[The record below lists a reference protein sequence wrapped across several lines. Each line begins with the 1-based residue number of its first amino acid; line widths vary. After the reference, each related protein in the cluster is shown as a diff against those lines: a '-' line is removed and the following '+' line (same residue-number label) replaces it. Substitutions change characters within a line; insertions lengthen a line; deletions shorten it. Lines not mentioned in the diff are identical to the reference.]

1 MQRPRRDDGPSY
13 SNRQS
18 KQHQDA
24 ASHDVDSQTRRLLE
38 QRQQELEAERGDR
51 LDAHSVGASAGEKQQ
66 KEQLQRVELHGRQQE
81 EQQDGRRNR
90 RGQEEEEGDGMWRGF
105 AFEEYRW
112 QPDGCDLPPFNASD
126 FLTRFRHR
134 TIAFVGDSLSR
145 QQFLSLL
152 CLLAPHPHVLTWEQ
166 AQGIDPA
173 NEVNPG
179 NAAQQGVQV
188 QVVNVDFRFNLTWG
202 PAVLGIARGAAI
214 WLPGSNTTIIQ
225 RTSNLLC
232 REELLPTDVEVE
244 GEEGEEGGEGGGE
257 GGGDG
262 GGDGGGKGGGK
273 ERNKA
278 GEKEGESEEEGN
290 GRRGKGQQLG
300 EGGAGR
306 QRRFYRRVVHVYE
319 ADEWL
324 THNLLRLDVVVLSTV
339 NHWSAQSFIANQFAV
354 KSSPA
359 ARPFMPSEGQLKSTA
374 FLADLRR
381 QALVSVMRSLARTVA
396 ESAAAT
402 AESATPATESARVPL
417 PVIFLRS
424 ASPVHFTG
432 GTFQTGGRCDMYE
445 EPLSPA
451 TACPHAA
458 ECRDAAAEE
467 AVAAASTAVL
477 SATDIAATTGPV
489 TPPSATSVPT
499 SASPEPMVPWLRL
512 LDVFPLSK
520 MRADAHVVGFFQVK
534 NAPALPHP
542 LLSRPVL
549 SQMQM
554 LPPVESRSGESHLQG
569 SEEQA
574 SPLAES
580 KPHRRR
586 RLEAGRPQV
595 PGNGSSKGVGL
606 AEAPTQE
613 SPDALVGAAA
623 PAMAHSGGVIG
634 DCVHWCLPGVPDTWN
649 ELLYSEMVQS
659 GLFTSS

>member
-232 REELLPTDVEVE
+232 REELLPTDVE
-244 GEEGEEGGEGGGE
+244 
-257 GGGDG
+257 
-262 GGDGGGKGGGK
+262 
-273 ERNKA
+273 
-278 GEKEGESEEEGN
+278 
-290 GRRGKGQQLG
+290 QLG

>member
-262 GGDGGGKGGGK
+262 EGM
-273 ERNKA
+273 
-278 GEKEGESEEEGN
+278 GEGRGE
-290 GRRGKGQQLG
+290 GRRGTKRGRRKGRVRRRGMGG
-300 EGGAGR
+300 EARGSSWGRGGRAAEAVLPARCARVRGGR
-306 QRRFYRRVVHVYE
+306 VAHAQPAQARRGCTEYRQPLECTEVP
-319 ADEWL
+319 
-324 THNLLRLDVVVLSTV
+324 
-339 NHWSAQSFIANQFAV
+339 NQFAV